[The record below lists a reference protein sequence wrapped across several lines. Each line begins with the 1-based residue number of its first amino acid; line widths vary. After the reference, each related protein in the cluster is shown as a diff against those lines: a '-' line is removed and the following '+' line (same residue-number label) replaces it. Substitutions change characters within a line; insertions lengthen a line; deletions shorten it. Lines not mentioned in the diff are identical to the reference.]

1 MTALNGVARTL
12 AAQRRTSVT
21 RTRMSRTWLRYGLLG
36 VVLLGLAMT
45 MGTSATRAAAEESG
59 QAPTLHTL
67 RGNSDGRAS
76 VVLGPVPLRAGLVV
90 LRARAAGSS
99 LFTVDLAVAPPGRS
113 PLTDYTFSRLV
124 INSSAR
130 YDGAVATLL
139 PSDNDYYVIVSNT
152 GAFEIDLEQPVPTNV
167 TPVDARTFTGVADGV
182 TPVFALPAGT
192 YTVHVTSA
200 ATARL
205 FAWLYLVDDLGGG
218 TVFDSAD
225 GRFLQQ
231 LTGPFD
237 ETVTFTLRRPGLVL
251 VSINADSYEPMQDP
265 PTWTIAVD

>member
-1 MTALNGVARTL
+1 M
-12 AAQRRTSVT
+12 T
-21 RTRMSRTWLRYGLLG
+21 RTRIGRACARYAAVGA
-36 VVLLGLAMT
+36 VLLALTALA
-45 MGTSATRAAAEESG
+45 GTGTRRAAAEEPG
-59 QAPTLHTL
+59 QAPTLVTL
-67 RGNSDGRAS
+67 RDSSDGRAP

-90 LRARAAGSS
+90 LRARAAGSHV
-99 LFTVDLAVAPPGRS
+99 FTVDLATAPPGAS
-113 PLTDYTFSRLV
+113 PLTDYTSSRLV

-152 GAFEIDLEQPVPTNV
+152 GAFQIDLEQPVPQNV
-167 TPVDARTFTGVADGV
+167 TPVDARAFSGLADGV

-192 YTVHVTSA
+192 YTVHVSSA

-237 ETVTFTLRRPGLVL
+237 ETVTFTLLRPGLLLFSV
-251 VSINADSYEPMQDP
+251 NADSYERDRDP
-265 PTWTIAVD
+265 PTWTITID